1 MFCWKRRDMYSIS
14 DKVAIV
20 TGALGAIGK
29 GLVERLIQRGARVM
43 LVDIQ
48 DVDVGDT
55 HAQAINSASG
65 TQVAAYVNVD
75 LRTEEGIKQMFAQ
88 TIQTFGRI
96 DILVNNAGLA
106 SPTGLY
112 SGSETFDRICNIVTL
127 NLHAPI
133 EATRLFAEHIRSRN
147 QDNPSMPCQGVVV
160 NVASMAGLMPTKDA
174 EVYGAAKAGL
184 LHLTK
189 SSVSLAPMVRVCAVA
204 PYFVHTPMVLDN
216 PKHKNNKTI
225 VPSLMLSVNQVCG
238 TIERCIED
246 VGSAGN
252 VYTMMGCVTY
262 RRVWLFEIAW
272 IQVMALAVWAMLL
285 LPFKRLFCNNS

>member
-1 MFCWKRRDMYSIS
+1 MFYWKRRDVYSING
-14 DKVAIV
+14 KVAIV

-43 LVDIQ
+43 LVDMQ
-48 DVDVGDT
+48 DDVTGDK
-55 HAQAINSASG
+55 HAQEFNGASG

-75 LRTEEGIKQMFAQ
+75 LRTEEGIKQMFAR
-88 TIQTFGRI
+88 TIQTFGHI

-112 SGSETFDRICNIVTL
+112 GGSETFGRIRDIVTV

-147 QDNPSMPCQGVVV
+147 QDNPSVSCQGVVV
-160 NVASMAGLMPTKDA
+160 NVASMAGLTPSKDA

-189 SSVSLAPMVRVCAVA
+189 SSISLAPAVRVCAVA

-225 VPSLMLSVNQVCG
+225 VPSLVLSVNQVCG

-246 VGSAGN
+246 VGNAGK
-252 VYTMMGCVTY
+252 VYTMMGGLTY
-262 RRVWLFEIAW
+262 RRVWLFEPVW
-272 IQVMALAVWAMLL
+272 IQVVALAVWAMMLS
-285 LPFKRLFCNNS
+285 PFRRLFCNNA